1 MNFKKLIRKLNS
13 HLRQARKYR
22 TPVIV
27 LIALAVV
34 GLFRMPEVRN
44 SDALKKIEGQT
55 IDRRF
60 LFRNENA
67 PLKQHPQ
74 IELVGITTQSLDQGL
89 LAPLLKEAQD
99 AEEERISKAI
109 GGASAPEAPKAATP
123 APAPEAPKA
132 ATPAPEAPKEAAP
145 APEAEAPKAAAP
157 APEAPKEA
165 APAPAPE
172 APKAAAPAPEAPKET
187 APAPEA
193 PKAAAAEEPVLGSL
207 ALSNAPPAQDAAS
220 ADSPASAPALAP
232 VTRNYSEA
240 IKLMAKGAWPFP
252 RAVYSYALERLF
264 ELGAKTVA
272 IDILFVSDRKDDS
285 DPRILAAMD
294 RLEAMQQAYGIS
306 DELLEKVEAEMDE
319 NFEIAPAMILAL
331 QRLEVAKDKLGVP
344 PALFARIKSLLE
356 REGKK
361 IREGDEVFAETLERH
376 KGKIVLAFSN
386 NKSLDDNGKETIQFL
401 RPNQT
406 LSQALGEDGLG
417 YAFFQ
422 PDADAVVRRVDT
434 TTSQFKESGKAFLQ
448 NGPDDWLKFSA
459 LAVSK
464 FAKRKIEP
472 QHELINY
479 RGAAG
484 TFEVLPIEELFSD
497 RLLKEDPR
505 YQGGNRF
512 KDKLVFLGPISE
524 TFHDEHR
531 TPLGTQPGVEIH
543 AHYAGS
549 LLDNIPIREI
559 PSEQEFWLII
569 GAVLIGAILLLAFES
584 LPKRV
589 GFAALVIGGFVFASY
604 VMFKDYHVM
613 VPMVSP
619 LIALG
624 LVGGIITAFDFAVE
638 QLEKAHVR
646 GVLDKYVSSN
656 VASMVMNQGDSFDQ
670 ALRGENKA
678 VSVLFSD
685 IRGFTSLSES
695 RTPEMLVA
703 QLNEYFMQMVDRVLG
718 QGGTLQKFIGDA
730 IMAVWGDT
738 HSMGVNV
745 DCLGA
750 VRAALKMRDALHDL
764 NAGWEPNPD
773 REELH
778 IGVGINH
785 GHVVVGELGHP
796 QRMEFTCLGDGVNL
810 AARLESATK
819 QFGVDIL
826 VASEAEKL
834 TRDQIVYRRV
844 DLAVFKGKTQPI
856 QVFTPLG
863 EVGIEVPAWL
873 AKYHAA
879 LDLFHDRKFTEAKSA
894 FATVNTEMGGEDYL
908 CKMYQ
913 KRCDHYLQEPPPENW
928 DGSWTLT
935 EK

>member
-1 MNFKKLIRKLNS
+1 M
-13 HLRQARKYR
+13 
-22 TPVIV
+22 
-27 LIALAVV
+27 
-34 GLFRMPEVRN
+34 
-44 SDALKKIEGQT
+44 
-55 IDRRF
+55 
-60 LFRNENA
+60 
-67 PLKQHPQ
+67 
-74 IELVGITTQSLDQGL
+74 
-89 LAPLLKEAQD
+89 
-99 AEEERISKAI
+99 
-109 GGASAPEAPKAATP
+109 
-123 APAPEAPKA
+123 
-132 ATPAPEAPKEAAP
+132 
-145 APEAEAPKAAAP
+145 
-157 APEAPKEA
+157 
-165 APAPAPE
+165 
-172 APKAAAPAPEAPKET
+172 
-187 APAPEA
+187 
-193 PKAAAAEEPVLGSL
+193 
-207 ALSNAPPAQDAAS
+207 
-220 ADSPASAPALAP
+220 
-232 VTRNYSEA
+232 TRNYSEA
-240 IKLMAKGAWPFP
+240 IKLMAKGSWPFP

-272 IDILFVSDRKDDS
+272 IDILYVSDRKDDS

-306 DELLEKVEAEMDE
+306 DELLEKLETEMDE

-331 QRLEVAKDKLGVP
+331 QRLESAKDKMGVP

-386 NKSLDDNGKETIQFL
+386 NKTLDDNGKETIQFL
-401 RPNQT
+401 RPNPT
-406 LSQALGEDGLG
+406 LTKALGEDGLG

-422 PDADAVVRRVDT
+422 PDVDTIVRRVDT
-434 TTSQFKESGKAFLQ
+434 TTSQFKESNKAFLQ
-448 NGPDDWLKFSA
+448 TGPDDWLKFSA

-464 FAKRKIEP
+464 FANRKIEP
-472 QHELINY
+472 QHEIINY

-524 TFHDEHR
+524 TFHDEHH

-549 LLDNIPIREI
+549 LLDNIPIREF
-559 PSEQEFWLII
+559 PKEQEFWLVVGAVVI
-569 GAVLIGAILLLAFES
+569 GALLLLIFES
-584 LPKRV
+584 LPKRLSC
-589 GFAALVIGGFVFASY
+589 ALLVIGGFAYGSY
-604 VMFKDYHVM
+604 VLFTDHHLMM
-613 VPMVSP
+613 PMVSP

-738 HSMGVNV
+738 HSMGINV

-750 VRAALKMRDALHDL
+750 VRAALKMRDALHEL
-764 NAGWEPNPD
+764 NVGWESNPD

-873 AKYHAA
+873 GKYHAA
-879 LDLFHDRKFTEAKSA
+879 LDLFHERKFTEAKTA
-894 FATVNTEMGGEDYL
+894 FAAVNMEMGGDDYL

-913 KRCDHYLQEPPPENW
+913 KRCDHYLEEPPSENW